1 MKDCFKISFE
11 MKVVGINLIL
21 EISSFKRSLVINDFL
36 IIVNYLVGSRDGKL
50 QLFEIN
56 ENKRVKTLQHV
67 ASRVIKGIRII
78 YENEIFINEAR
89 VWRRLLFWP
98 QRYLQKFTEFKLG
111 TVAWMEAQPLKDLE
125 KAVIHPYVM
134 LSALQLIS

>member
-1 MKDCFKISFE
+1 M
-11 MKVVGINLIL
+11 
-21 EISSFKRSLVINDFL
+21 
-36 IIVNYLVGSRDGKL
+36 
-50 QLFEIN
+50 
-56 ENKRVKTLQHV
+56 RVKTLPQV

-98 QRYLQKFTEFKLG
+98 QIYSQRFAEFKFG

-125 KAVIHPYVM
+125 NAVIHPYVM

>member
-1 MKDCFKISFE
+1 MLFLKSAVLRE
-11 MKVVGINLIL
+11 V
-21 EISSFKRSLVINDFL
+21 LVINDFL
-36 IIVNYLVGSRDGKL
+36 IIVNCLVGSRDGKL

-56 ENKRVKTLQHV
+56 EKMRVKILPHV

-78 YENEIFINEAR
+78 YENVIFINETR

-98 QRYLQKFTEFKLG
+98 QRYLQRFTEFKFG

>member
-1 MKDCFKISFE
+1 
-11 MKVVGINLIL
+11 L
-21 EISSFKRSLVINDFL
+21 LVNR
-36 IIVNYLVGSRDGKL
+36 LVGSRDGKL

-56 ENKRVKTLQHV
+56 EKRRVKTLPHV

-89 VWRRLLFWP
+89 LWRRLLFWP
-98 QRYLQKFTEFKLG
+98 QRYSQRFTEFKLG
-111 TVAWMEAQPLKDLE
+111 TVAWIEAQPLKDLE